1 MNTSPKTIKM
11 KQIVITCFLLCITA
25 ISNAQQK
32 QPNVIVIL
40 ADDMGFSDIGCY
52 GGEIPTPNLDALAKN
67 GIRLTQFY
75 QGARCCPTRASLLT
89 GLYAHEA
96 GVGFMT
102 EALHQNTSYQ
112 GFINR
117 NSVTLGE
124 AMQQAGYFTIMA
136 GKWHVGHKEDQRPYA
151 RGFMRSINAAA
162 GGFYFSEDEKVKLFL
177 NGKPVTAQDGLPAQ
191 WYSTDLWTNYSL
203 QFIDEAKQQS
213 KPFFLY
219 LAHNAPHFPLQA
231 PENEI
236 AKFRGIYMK
245 GWEQLRKERY
255 ERQLKIGLI
264 DKKYKLPPINPLIPK
279 WDTLSQTEKN
289 RYDHMM
295 AVYAAVVHHLDS
307 SIGVL
312 IRGLK
317 AKGLYENTIIMF
329 LSDNGGN
336 AEPGI
341 DGIYKGTNPGLVN
354 SVVHIGQ
361 GWAEVN
367 NTPFWLYK
375 HHTSEGGIATPFI
388 FSWPAGIQQ
397 KLKGTYNATVGH
409 ITDIMN
415 TCLDAADANYPT
427 VYNGNNILPTSG
439 ISLLP
444 LFTSNTITRTQPVF
458 WEHEGNRAMRMGN
471 YKITSQVNEPWRLYD
486 LEKDRTELN
495 DLAAVNP
502 KLLQQMIE
510 QYEAWY
516 KRVNAQPYFKE
527 PKRWQYSLPDAVQ
540 KQKTNQQ

>member
-1 MNTSPKTIKM
+1 MNTSSKTIKM
-11 KQIVITCFLLCITA
+11 KQIVIACFLLCITA

-102 EALHQNTSYQ
+102 EALHQNASYQ

-136 GKWHVGHKEDQRPYA
+136 GKWHVGHKEDQRPSA
-151 RGFMRSINAAA
+151 RGFMRSLNAAA
-162 GGFYFSEDEKVKLFL
+162 GGFYFSEDERAKLFL

-236 AKFRGIYMK
+236 AKFRGTYMK

-255 ERQLKIGLI
+255 QRQLKMGLI
-264 DKKYKLPPINPLIPK
+264 DKKYKLPPVNPLIPK

-295 AVYAAVVHHLDS
+295 AIYAAVVHHLDS

-312 IRGLK
+312 ISGLK

-341 DGIYKGTNPGLVN
+341 DGIYRGTNPGLVN

-397 KLKGTYNATVGH
+397 KLNGTYNATVGH
-409 ITDIMN
+409 ITDIMS
-415 TCLDAADANYPT
+415 TCLDAADSNYPT

-444 LFTSNTITRTQPVF
+444 LFTGHTITRTQPVF

-471 YKITSQVNEPWRLYD
+471 YKITSQVKEPWRLYD